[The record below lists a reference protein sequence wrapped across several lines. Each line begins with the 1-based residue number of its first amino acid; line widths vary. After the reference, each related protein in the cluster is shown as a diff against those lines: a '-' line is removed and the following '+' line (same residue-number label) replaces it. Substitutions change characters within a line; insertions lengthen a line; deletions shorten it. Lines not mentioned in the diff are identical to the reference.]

1 MSLLIDRAWTPAAA
15 ALATAGRD
23 VARGAGILG
32 RGAVGLVG
40 ISTLAAALLLLG
52 SEQVRDRVVAATLPS
67 TGIAVAGAPGVEDGI
82 QAGPASSAQRWSGWL
97 ALQPGGVAEPAQEH
111 VTRYLSRRYR
121 VAENAVRQ
129 IVGQAFATGRS
140 LGVDPL
146 LILAVTAIESSL
158 NPFAQSPLGAQGL
171 MQVMTHVHS
180 DKFVAHGGDHAA
192 LDPIANLKVG
202 SEILR
207 DMIRRGGSVERGLQ
221 LYVGAG
227 NLPDDGGYATRVLGE
242 MGRIK
247 LAASGGVR
255 EALAASLS
263 TEVAAAQ
270 GRVTPVGGL
279 LPAAVASADSGAG
292 RRDI

>member
-1 MSLLIDRAWTPAAA
+1 MSLLTNTAWAPAFAA
-15 ALATAGRD
+15 VATAGRD

-40 ISTLAAALLLLG
+40 LSTLAAALLLLG
-52 SEQVRDRVVAATLPS
+52 SEQVRERVIASAVSATGFV
-67 TGIAVAGAPGVEDGI
+67 TAVSSASGDSLRAHVDAP
-82 QAGPASSAQRWSGWL
+82 AQRWSDWL
-97 ALQPGGVAEPAQEH
+97 AAQPAGAAEPAQEG
-111 VTRYLSRRYR
+111 VTRYLARRYR
-121 VAENAVRQ
+121 VAESAVRQ
-129 IVGQAFATGRS
+129 IVGQAFSIGQS

-158 NPFAQSPLGAQGL
+158 NPFAQSSVGAQGL
-171 MQVMTHVHS
+171 MQIMTNVHS
-180 DKFVAHGGDHAA
+180 EKFAPHGGDHAA

-207 DMIRRGGSVERGLQ
+207 DLIRRGGSVERGLQ

-247 LAASGGVR
+247 LAATGAVR
-255 EALAASLS
+255 EALSAGLRADA
-263 TEVAAAQ
+263 AAAQ
-270 GRVTPVGGL
+270 AAAPAGDM
-279 LPAAVASADSGAG
+279 LPAAVARTERAP
-292 RRDI
+292 RDRSI